1 MVGIKFCE
9 CLLFVTVEEPQ
20 YFISISMS
28 HAWRPPSHAFFFFLV
43 CLAVAYHEVGSS
55 TIRGGGG
62 GGGGPR
68 LNVIMTLIFSL
79 EASLSAVSLLQCG
92 DVRG

>member
-28 HAWRPPSHAFFFFLV
+28 HAWRPPSHAFLLVPV
-43 CLAVAYHEVGSS
+43 CLHAVAYHEVGSS
-55 TIRGGGG
+55 DILTLVWSSLRLAPTIKNRCSKEIHTIKG
-62 GGGGPR
+62 
-68 LNVIMTLIFSL
+68 T
-79 EASLSAVSLLQCG
+79 Q
-92 DVRG
+92 